1 MAQLLTPIPQPRR
14 NLLCYCGHY
23 ANRARGKREK
33 TQWPN
38 LTQATT
44 RPCSEGLCGGQLRVI
59 GFITEQRVNGKILQY
74 LERVG
79 LARGLPEFAF
89 RSPH

>member
-1 MAQLLTPIPQPRR
+1 
-14 NLLCYCGHY
+14 
-23 ANRARGKREK
+23 
-33 TQWPN
+33 
-38 LTQATT
+38 
-44 RPCSEGLCGGQLRVI
+44 VI